1 MTSGLLK
8 LIRLVKCSKKMSK
21 IAKDLPTDN
30 FKTFAQQK
38 LDYNIKLTYMLS
50 QKMGYGLRTSCKLTF
65 VYSHQNPKVS
75 LNHLIWVPLLVKM
88 KN

>member
-38 LDYNIKLTYMLS
+38 LDYNIKLTYLLS